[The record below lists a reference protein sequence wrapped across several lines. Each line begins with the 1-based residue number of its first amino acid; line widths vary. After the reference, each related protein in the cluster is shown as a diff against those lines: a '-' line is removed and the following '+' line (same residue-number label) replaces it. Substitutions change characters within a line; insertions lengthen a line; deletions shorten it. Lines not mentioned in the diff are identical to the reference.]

1 MDAVVHALRA
11 MLREP
16 DLVVP
21 GLGLRNGE
29 LVCRVR
35 DDVLLTIEYIIHGY
49 RMQKNLLPEEV
60 LSRLKAL
67 GAHFLIQC
75 NGVVVR
81 LDALVV
87 EASPEVD
94 ALATSL
100 FADWDAKMDA
110 LVHELLQH

>member
-11 MLREP
+11 MLRDP

-21 GLGLRNGE
+21 GLGLRNVE
-29 LVCRVR
+29 LVCRAR
-35 DDVLLTIEYIIHGY
+35 DGVLLTNEYMVHGY

-67 GAHFLIQC
+67 GAHFLFQWD
-75 NGVVVR
+75 GVVVH
-81 LDALVV
+81 LDALVG
-87 EASPEVD
+87 EASPEGD
-94 ALATSL
+94 ALAASL

-110 LVHELLQH
+110 LVDELLQH